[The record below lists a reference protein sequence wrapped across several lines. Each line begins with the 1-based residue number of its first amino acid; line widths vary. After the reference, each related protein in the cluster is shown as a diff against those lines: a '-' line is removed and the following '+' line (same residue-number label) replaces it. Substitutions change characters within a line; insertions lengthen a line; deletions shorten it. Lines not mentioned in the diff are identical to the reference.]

1 MKSIILTSILT
12 LVSILTFA
20 QKNDTKPFPCKDF
33 TKLELDGSFNVVL
46 VKGEY
51 CSAYAE
57 GKTKDLE
64 EIKMVQKGDQ
74 LSFTNIKKKEDGS
87 NKSVNS
93 KKSLTLYIQIVDL
106 KEIESNLVG
115 TLTNEG
121 VLNFNNLKLE
131 MNSVGATT
139 LHFKLNHLDFEY
151 NGIGKVELA
160 GNAKSTNLEYS
171 GIGSVDARDFLVK
184 DMEVECD
191 GIGSVKVNAS
201 NSIKM
206 ESSGIGSLK
215 NYGTA
220 KE

>member
-1 MKSIILTSILT
+1 MKSIILTSLFS
-12 LVSILTFA
+12 LFSILSFA
-20 QKNDTKPFPCKDF
+20 QKKDTKPFPCKDF
-33 TKLELDGSFNVVL
+33 TKLELDGGFNVVL

-64 EIKMVQKGDQ
+64 EMKMVQSGDR
-74 LSFTNIKKKEDGS
+74 LSFTNIKKKNNGS
-87 NKSVNS
+87 DKNINGKND
-93 KKSLTLYIQIVDL
+93 LTLYIQIVDL

-131 MNSVGATT
+131 MNSVGGTT
-139 LHFKLNHLDFEY
+139 LRFNLNHLDFEY
-151 NGIGKVELA
+151 NGIGKVELV

-184 DMEVECD
+184 DMIIECD

-206 ESSGIGSLK
+206 ESSGIGSIK
-215 NYGTA
+215 NYGNA
-220 KE
+220 KD